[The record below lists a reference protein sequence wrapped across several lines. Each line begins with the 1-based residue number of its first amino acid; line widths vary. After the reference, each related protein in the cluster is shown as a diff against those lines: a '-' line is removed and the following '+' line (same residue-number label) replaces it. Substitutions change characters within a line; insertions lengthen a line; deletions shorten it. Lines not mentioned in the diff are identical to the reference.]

1 LPPPT
6 RAVILPGVDERD
18 DHADNRFPPQT
29 TLGEIALAVFGLALV
44 AMAIGLIAALLFH
57 RP

>member
-1 LPPPT
+1 
-6 RAVILPGVDERD
+6 VDERD

-29 TLGEIALAVFGLALV
+29 TWGEIALAVFGLALV